1 MNSMHRRLFRVL
13 PLLAAVAALAACG
26 FHLRQSAQLPAGMQR
41 VHLSVDGDGDLPRR
55 LARAIEV
62 SGSTLED
69 QSGPG
74 IAELNVP
81 VADFD
86 TDSLTMSGTARVS
99 EYSVRYHVEFEV
111 TDADGN
117 VLVPRQNI
125 DMSREFTYDARES
138 IGTES
143 QVEAIRKS
151 LVGDMVQSILF
162 RLQAAA
168 AHPQAV
174 PATRDGAATGGSV
187 GLPPAGDADAY

>member
-1 MNSMHRRLFRVL
+1 MHRRLFRVL

-26 FHLRQSAQLPAGMQR
+26 FHLRQGAQLPAGMQR
-41 VHLSVDGDGDLPRR
+41 VHLSVNGNGDLPRR

-62 SGSTLED
+62 SGSTVED
-69 QSGPG
+69 QPGPG

-81 VADFD
+81 VAEFN
-86 TDSLTMSGTARVS
+86 TDSLTMTGTARVS

-111 TDADGN
+111 TDAAGN
-117 VLVPRQNI
+117 VLVPRQNV

-138 IGTES
+138 IGNES

-168 AHPQAV
+168 EHPQAV
-174 PATRDGAATGGSV
+174 PAAQDGAATAGSV
-187 GLPPAGDADAY
+187 APPPAGDADAY